1 MCIQQGKPGGRH
13 SVANAPS
20 REGVGQL
27 SSLMTHIQKFHRNIL
42 ITPVKCGC
50 DGGGNK
56 LHAPE
61 GYTYFFQFR
70 IHIRGVV
77 KRTGETY
84 YNIHYRARKARE
96 EAILK
101 RHDDFANDLNEA
113 IEMSASRRRVSLD
126 LNA

>member
-20 REGVGQL
+20 RGEGAEL
-27 SSLMTHIQKFHRNIL
+27 SSLMTHIQKYHKNIL

-50 DGGGNK
+50 DGNGMK
-56 LHAPE
+56 KHAPE

-70 IHIRGVV
+70 QHIKGVV

-84 YNIHYRARKARE
+84 YNIHHRARKARE

-101 RHDDFANDLNEA
+101 RHDDFANDLDEA

-126 LNA
+126 L